1 MGKERTFMNKPF
13 LIRKTLF
20 GGSKP
25 RVAAIIDRAMSLTDV
40 KGLVRR
46 GADLLEIRLDLFSG
60 PAEETLGYVAEVR
73 NAVGVPLL
81 GTVRETAKNR
91 KARVEIFRLLV
102 QLVDIVDIEIDAPI
116 RGAVIAMARKARTTV
131 IVSEHDFAKT
141 PSDTRLMSIAR
152 EAKKAGADIVKIA
165 AMARSADD
173 TARMLGFC
181 RRCPTPA
188 IAIAMGD
195 YGTISRVLAPL
206 FGSLVTYGSV
216 GKAVAPGQ
224 LPLDDLV
231 SELRRYYPAFAKRR

>member
-1 MGKERTFMNKPF
+1 MSKLLR
-13 LIRKTLF
+13 IHQALF
-20 GGSKP
+20 GGSTP
-25 RVAAIIDRAMSLTDV
+25 RVAAIIDRAMPLADV
-40 KGLVRR
+40 RKLVRR
-46 GADLLEIRLDLFSG
+46 GADLLEIRLDLFKG
-60 PAEETLGYVAEVR
+60 PVEATLGYVAEVR

-81 GTVRETAKNR
+81 GTVRETANNR
-91 KARVEIFRLLV
+91 KTRVEIFRLLV
-102 QLVDIVDIEIDAPI
+102 RLVDIVDIEIDASI
-116 RGAVIAMARKARTTV
+116 RDTVIAMARKAHTKV
-131 IVSEHDFAKT
+131 IVSEHDFVKT
-141 PSDTRLMSIAR
+141 PSDERLKGIAR

-165 AMARSADD
+165 AMARSEDD

-181 RRCPTPA
+181 RRCPYPT

-206 FGSLVTYGSV
+206 FGSLFSYGSV